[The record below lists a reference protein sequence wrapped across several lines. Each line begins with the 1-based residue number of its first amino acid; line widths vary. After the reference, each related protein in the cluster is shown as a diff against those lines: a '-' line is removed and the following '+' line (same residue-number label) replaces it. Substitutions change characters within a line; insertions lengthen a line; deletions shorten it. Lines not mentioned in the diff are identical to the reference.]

1 MEIFMCLINITIQK
15 WTKEGGLWTTVA
27 GGNGEGSTN
36 NKLSP
41 QGFML
46 MQLEIYL

>member
-1 MEIFMCLINITIQK
+1 MEIFMCLINITIKFRNGQK
-15 WTKEGGLWTTVA
+15 KESYGPVA
-27 GGNGEGSTN
+27 GGNGEVQPISN
-36 NKLSP
+36 P